1 MSCITIISQIKRPV
15 SNFTCHLCDFSP
27 SFHISQKQHVGKLS
41 PEFLSSSLRRN
52 IVSPTFSSASR
63 KNSRSSLTASVV

>member
-1 MSCITIISQIKRPV
+1 MNDVSITIISQIKRPV

-41 PEFLSSSLRRN
+41 PEFLSLPLFAVSSYHLGFHQPVGR
-52 IVSPTFSSASR
+52 IVGA
-63 KNSRSSLTASVV
+63 L